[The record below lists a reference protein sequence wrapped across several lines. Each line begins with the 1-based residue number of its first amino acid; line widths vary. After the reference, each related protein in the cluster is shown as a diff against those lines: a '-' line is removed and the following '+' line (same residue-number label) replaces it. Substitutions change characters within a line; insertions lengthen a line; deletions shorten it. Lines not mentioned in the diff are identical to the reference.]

1 MKGETMSSATISL
14 ELARRMA
21 LRAQLLDGRA
31 ELPPGKEGIAETIE
45 KLGYIQ
51 VDTIAVVRRAHH
63 HTLWTRRP
71 DYDSHMLHQL
81 QATDRRVFEYWGHA
95 ASYLPISDYRYY
107 LLRQH
112 SYYDPQHKW
121 TRNLIEKHQHL
132 LEPVLER
139 IRAEGPLGSKDF
151 KPPPGTQRGAWWDW
165 KPAKVA
171 LEVLFWR
178 GELMVT
184 ERRNFQ
190 RIYDLTERVLPPGV
204 DTRFPDED
212 ELGEFLVRR
221 ALCAHGVAQASE
233 IRDHIHA
240 ADRDIIEKSLAD
252 LVQAGDVIRVKI
264 QEDQDA
270 DYYALP
276 ETIESALLLERT
288 PPRVTLL
295 SPFDNLVI
303 QRPRIERLFGFAYTL
318 ECYTPA
324 AKRQY
329 GYFSL
334 PILWGER
341 LVGRLDPKAD
351 RKHKTL
357 IIRGLFFEPEFKE
370 FDAFL
375 PTFAEHLISFARFNR
390 CESVTLERVV
400 PTEMSEPVQHHLTSA
415 AL

>member
-1 MKGETMSSATISL
+1 MKGETMSSVQLPL

-21 LRAQLLDGRA
+21 LQAQLLDGRA
-31 ELPPGKEGIAETIE
+31 KLPPGKEGVAQTIE

-51 VDTIAVVRRAHH
+51 LDTIAVVRRAHH

-71 DYDSHMLHQL
+71 DYDPRMLHQL
-81 QATDRRVFEYWGHA
+81 QATDRRIFEYWGHA

-107 LLRQH
+107 LPRQR
-112 SYYDPQHKW
+112 SYYNPQHKW

-178 GELMVT
+178 GELMIT

-190 RIYDLTERVLPPGV
+190 RIYDLTERVLPSGV
-204 DTRFPDED
+204 DTHLPKED

-221 ALCAHGVAQASE
+221 ALSAHGVTQASE

-240 ADRDIIEKSLAD
+240 ADRDVIERSLAD
-252 LVQAGDVIRVKI
+252 LVQAGDVIHVKI
-264 QEDQDA
+264 QEHPDA

-276 ETIESALLLERT
+276 EMIESASVLEQSPR
-288 PPRVTLL
+288 RVTLL

-303 QRPRIERLFGFAYTL
+303 QRPRTERLFGFDFKL

-334 PILWGER
+334 PVLWGEH

-351 RKHKTL
+351 RKSKTL
-357 IIRGLFFEPEFKE
+357 IIRGLFFEPEFRE
-370 FDAFL
+370 FEAFL
-375 PTFAEHLISFARFNR
+375 PTFAAHLVDFARFNR

-400 PTEMSEPVQHHLTSA
+400 PAEMSEPVSHHLKSA
-415 AL
+415 DL